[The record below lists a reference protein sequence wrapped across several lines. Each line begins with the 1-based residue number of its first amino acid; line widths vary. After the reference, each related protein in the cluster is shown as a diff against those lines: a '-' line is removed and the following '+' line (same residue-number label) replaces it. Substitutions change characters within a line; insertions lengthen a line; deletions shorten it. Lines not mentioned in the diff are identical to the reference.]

1 MIFKMALRGIKK
13 NLGMNLLTLLQMTAV
28 LLAAGIMVSSVYIR
42 FKAYLPFKDYF
53 EGEGIFCSFTVANEG
68 LNPDKTYKY
77 ICTEEQI
84 LSRTHGEKVIGMHQ
98 AWLQPVGVKNL
109 NLAKIMAYDDELI
122 DRYTPELKEGSWF
135 SRDKDINIVE
145 AVVTENDCGW
155 KTGSIITFTRYV
167 NAVQEVKIKAKVVG
181 VIKDGAE
188 VIWKPR
194 DSNYTYKSLY
204 YPYYLKR
211 EDSEPLILFS
221 ESVLEK
227 HLPAAPYT
235 GNMLIKYPNGTS
247 EKVIKEDMKALAKM
261 NAHFPASL
269 KQMDAK
275 SKKYLYEQV
284 YQLLPIVIVLMVLT
298 MVSAVSSSALSAR
311 RNLKDY
317 AKFYVLGLKWKECG
331 LIHLAEA
338 AVIGGAS
345 VILAAVGFA
354 AINFTPLSEMWVVFA
369 NSWLFGALALL
380 ILLYLAFSMI
390 MPMIMLVRTKP
401 KTLLQTE

>member
-1 MIFKMALRGIKK
+1 M
-13 NLGMNLLTLLQMTAV
+13 
-28 LLAAGIMVSSVYIR
+28 
-42 FKAYLPFKDYF
+42 
-53 EGEGIFCSFTVANEG
+53 
-68 LNPDKTYKY
+68 
-77 ICTEEQI
+77 
-84 LSRTHGEKVIGMHQ
+84 
-98 AWLQPVGVKNL
+98 
-109 NLAKIMAYDDELI
+109 
-122 DRYTPELKEGSWF
+122 
-135 SRDKDINIVE
+135 
-145 AVVTENDCGW
+145 VTENDCGW